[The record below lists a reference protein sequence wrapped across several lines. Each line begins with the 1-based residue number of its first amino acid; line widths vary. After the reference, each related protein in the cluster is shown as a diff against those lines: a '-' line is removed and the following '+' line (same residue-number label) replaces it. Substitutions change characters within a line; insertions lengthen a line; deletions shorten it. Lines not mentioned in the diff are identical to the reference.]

1 MAQLFINRY
10 YEDNTM
16 NQTYYTILTQK
27 GVALLDNA
35 TSQGFQLKITQMAV
49 GDGNGNI
56 TTPDATQTE
65 LVHEVRRAAIDKL
78 FVDNENPCQI
88 IAEQVIPETDGGWFI
103 HEIGLFDDKDNLI
116 AVGNY
121 PATYKPNCLEDS
133 SRTQVIR
140 MEFIVDN
147 TEAIELKNET
157 IEVFAARKY
166 IEPRADATQTTATQK
181 YVNDTITAKITAHEK
196 STNHPDATTSAK
208 GFVQLNSAINSKL
221 ETQAATPRAVKKVY
235 DKAVKRAGDTMT
247 GQLTLSSKGLKI
259 NNDNND
265 SMTLMT
271 SSDRYSHVFYNA
283 KTNRSARK
291 LDYDSTEN
299 IWQFKNVKDVTINDK
314 SVLKAGDYGI
324 GENFGAP
331 LSDPEKPLLTG
342 FYGIYTPDYESTS
355 KITPSGGPGTLA
367 AYRSSYHFSPY
378 IEQLYV
384 VGYYKPKLFSRC
396 KYWTRPPTDWY
407 ETVTEANI
415 DRFVMPVGAPI
426 LWPRSFA
433 PEGYLKC
440 NGASFDTKKYPKL
453 SYAYYDGKLPD
464 LRNWDNSRNKDRPDS
479 EDISFIYI
487 VKAE

>member
-1 MAQLFINRY
+1 
-10 YEDNTM
+10 M
-16 NQTYYTILTQK
+16 NQTYYTVLTQK
-27 GVALLDNA
+27 GIALLDNA
-35 TSQGFQLKITQMAV
+35 TSLGVPLKITQMAV

-133 SRTQVIR
+133 SRTQMIR
-140 MEFIVDN
+140 MVIIVDN
-147 TEAIELKNET
+147 TEAIELKNDST
-157 IEVFAARKY
+157 EVFAARQY

-196 STNHPDATTSAK
+196 STNHPNATTSDK

-235 DKAVKRAGDTMT
+235 DKTVKRAGDTMT
-247 GQLTLSSKGLKI
+247 GQLTLSNKGLKI

-283 KTNRSARK
+283 KTNRSESK
-291 LDYDSTEN
+291 LDYDSTKN
-299 IWQFKNVKDVTINDK
+299 IWQFNNVNDVTINDK
-314 SVLKAGDYGI
+314 SVLKAGDYGL
-324 GENFGAP
+324 GSDTGAQ
-331 LSDPEKPLLTG
+331 LDDPEKQLLTG
-342 FYGIYTPDYESTS
+342 FYGIYTPDYESMP
-355 KITPSGGPGTLA
+355 KITPTGGPGTLA
-367 AYRSSYHFSPY
+367 AYCSSDKYSGY

-384 VGYYKPKLFSRC
+384 LGYYKPRLFSRC
-396 KYWTRPPTDWY
+396 KYWFSPPTAWF

-426 LWPRSFA
+426 LWPRSFV
-433 PEGYLKC
+433 PEGYLWC
-440 NGASFDTKKYPKL
+440 NGANFNTNKYPKL
-453 SYAYYDGKLPD
+453 GQAYPHGKLPD
-464 LRNWDNSRNKDRPDS
+464 LRKWDNSRNKDRPDS

>member
-1 MAQLFINRY
+1 
-10 YEDNTM
+10 M

-27 GVALLDNA
+27 GAVLLDNA

-78 FVDNENPCQI
+78 LVDSENPCQI

-103 HEIGLFDDKDNLI
+103 NEIGLFDDRDNLI

-147 TEAIELKNET
+147 TEAIELKNEK

-166 IEPRADATQTTATQK
+166 IEPKADATQTAATQK
-181 YVNDTITAKITAHEK
+181 YVNDTITAKITTHEK

-247 GQLTLSSKGLKI
+247 GQLTLSNKGLKI
-259 NNDNND
+259 NNANND

-271 SSDRYSHVFYNA
+271 LNDSYSHVFYNA
-283 KTNRSARK
+283 KTNTSARK

-299 IWQFKNVKDVTINDK
+299 IWRFQNVKDVTINDK
-314 SVLKAGDYGI
+314 PVLKAGDYGI
-324 GENFGAP
+324 GAKAGAP
-331 LSDPEKPLLTG
+331 LSNPEKRLLTG
-342 FYGIYTPDYESTS
+342 FYGVTTNKFASNLPKFIYNDCNAALAVYAAESDY
-355 KITPSGGPGTLA
+355 GA
-367 AYRSSYHFSPY
+367 H

-384 VGYYKPKLFSRC
+384 ADYDSPKLFSRC
-396 KYWTRPPTDWY
+396 GYTTYKKAWV

-415 DRFVMPVGAPI
+415 DRFITPVGVP
-426 LWPRSFA
+426 LPWPKSK
-433 PEGYLKC
+433 PPVGYLEC
-440 NGASFDTKKYPKL
+440 NGANIDTEKYPKL
-453 SYAYYDGKLPD
+453 AYAYWDNKLPD
-464 LRNWDNSRNKDRPDS
+464 LRNWDNSRNKDRPDGK
-479 EDISFIYI
+479 DVTFMYI

>member
-1 MAQLFINRY
+1 
-10 YEDNTM
+10 M

-35 TSQGFQLKITQMAV
+35 TSQGIPLKITQMAV

-56 TTPDATQTE
+56 TTPDATQTK

-103 HEIGLFDDKDNLI
+103 HEIGLFDDRDNLI

-121 PATYKPNCLEDS
+121 PATYKPNFIEDS

-247 GQLTLSSKGLKI
+247 GQLTLSNKGLKI
-259 NNDNND
+259 NNANND

-271 SSDRYSHVFYNA
+271 LNDCYSHVFYNA
-283 KTNRSARK
+283 KTNTSARK

-299 IWQFKNVKDVTINDK
+299 IWRFQNVKDVTINDK
-314 SVLKAGDYGI
+314 PVLKAGDYGI
-324 GENFGAP
+324 GSKGGAP
-331 LSDPEKPLLTG
+331 LSNANDILLTG
-342 FYGIYTPDYESTS
+342 FYGTDTYKRPGLPDLGYDNYYS
-355 KITPSGGPGTLA
+355 TLA
-367 AYRSSYHFSPY
+367 VYGSGNQFCGHV
-378 IEQLYV
+378 EQLYV
-384 VGYYKPKLFSRC
+384 
-396 KYWTRPPTDWY
+396 PTLNGPRVFGRSVFNFTDKMKWI
-407 ETVTEANI
+407 ESITEANI
-415 DRFVMPVGAPI
+415 NRFLTPVGAI
-426 LWPRSFA
+426 LKWPGIVPPA
-433 PEGYLKC
+433 GYFNC
-440 NGASFDTKKYPKL
+440 NGAMFDIEKYPKL
-453 SYAYYDGKLPD
+453 ALLFPLGKLPK
-464 LRNWDNSRNKDRPDS
+464 LKPNPDWI
-479 EDISFIYI
+479 EDQPFIYI
-487 VKAE
+487 VEAK

>member
-1 MAQLFINRY
+1 
-10 YEDNTM
+10 M

-65 LVHEVRRAAIDKL
+65 LVNEVRRAAIDKL

-103 HEIGLFDDKDNLI
+103 QEIGLFDDENNLI

-121 PATYKPNCLEDS
+121 PATYKPNFIEDS

-157 IEVFAARKY
+157 IDVFAARKY

-283 KTNRSARK
+283 KTNRSERK

>member
-1 MAQLFINRY
+1 
-10 YEDNTM
+10 M

-103 HEIGLFDDKDNLI
+103 QEIGLFDDENNLI

-196 STNHPDATTSAK
+196 STNHPNATTSAK
-208 GFVQLNSAINSKL
+208 GFVQLNSATNSKL
-221 ETQAATPRAVKKVY
+221 ETQAATPLAVKKVY
-235 DKAVKRAGDTMT
+235 DVAKGAVKRAGDTMT
-247 GQLTLSSKGLKI
+247 GQLTLSDEGLRM
-259 NNDNND
+259 NYANND

-271 SSDRYSHVFYNA
+271 FSDKYSHVFYNDN
-283 KTNRSARK
+283 TYESGSK
-291 LDYDSTEN
+291 LDYNSTQN
-299 IWQFKNVKDVTINDK
+299 IWQFKDVNDVTINDK

-324 GENFGAP
+324 GSDVAAP
-331 LSDPEKPLLTG
+331 WSDQEKPLLTG
-342 FYGIYTPDYESTS
+342 FYGVRTDRLLPDFPFVPGS
-355 KITPSGGPGTLA
+355 GTLA
-367 AYRSSYHFSPY
+367 VYGTDNPHSYY
-378 IEQLYV
+378 VEQLYIASHT
-384 VGYYKPKLFSRC
+384 PRLFSRC
-396 KYWTRPPTDWY
+396 RNYKSKDAWV
-407 ETVTEANI
+407 ESITEANI
-415 DRFVMPVGAPI
+415 DRFLTTPVGVPQP
-426 LWPRSFA
+426 WPRSVA
-433 PEGYLKC
+433 PEGYLLC
-440 NGASFDTKKYPKL
+440 NGASFDVNKYPKL
-453 SYAYYDGKLPD
+453 SDAYPDGKLPD
-464 LRNWDNSRNKDRPDS
+464 LRKWKGSKD
-479 EDISFIYI
+479 IQFIYI

>member
-1 MAQLFINRY
+1 
-10 YEDNTM
+10 M
-16 NQTYYTILTQK
+16 NQAYNTVLTQK

-35 TSQGFQLKITQMAV
+35 TSLGVPLKITQMAV

-56 TTPDATQTE
+56 TTPDAIQTE

-78 FVDNENPCQI
+78 YLDNENPYQI
-88 IAEQVIPETDGGWFI
+88 IAEQIIPETDGGWFI
-103 HEIGLFDDKDNLI
+103 NEIGLFDDKDNLI

-133 SRTQVIR
+133 SRTQMIR
-140 MEFIVDN
+140 MVIIVDN
-147 TEAIELKNET
+147 TETIELKNDST
-157 IEVFAARKY
+157 EVFAARQY

-196 STNHPDATTSAK
+196 STNHPNATTSDK

-235 DKAVKRAGDTMT
+235 DKTVKRAGDTMT

-271 SSDRYSHVFYNA
+271 SSDRYSHVFYDA
-283 KTNRSARK
+283 KTNRSERK
-291 LDYDSTEN
+291 LDYNSTQN
-299 IWQFKNVKDVTINDK
+299 IWQFKNVDDVTINDK

-342 FYGIYTPDYESTS
+342 FYGVYTPDYESTS
-355 KITPSGGPGTLA
+355 KISPSGPGTLA

-415 DRFVMPVGAPI
+415 DRFVTPVGAI
-426 LWPRSFA
+426 LQWPGIKPPA
-433 PEGYLKC
+433 GYLNC
-440 NGASFDTKKYPKL
+440 NGAMFDKEKYPKL
-453 SYAYYDGKLPD
+453 SLIFPSGELPKLTQEFDWSKPQQ
-464 LRNWDNSRNKDRPDS
+464 
-479 EDISFIYI
+479 FIYI
-487 VKAE
+487 VKAK

>member
-1 MAQLFINRY
+1 
-10 YEDNTM
+10 M
-16 NQTYYTILTQK
+16 NQTYYTVLTQK

-35 TSQGFQLKITQMAV
+35 TSLGVPLKITQMAV

-78 FVDNENPCQI
+78 FLDNENPCQI

-133 SRTQVIR
+133 SRTQMIR
-140 MEFIVDN
+140 MVIIVDN

-157 IEVFAARKY
+157 IEVFAARQY

-196 STNHPDATTSAK
+196 STNHPNATTSDK

-283 KTNRSARK
+283 KTNRSESK
-291 LDYDSTEN
+291 LDYDSTKN
-299 IWQFKNVKDVTINDK
+299 IWQFKNVNDVTINDK

-324 GENFGAP
+324 GAHFGAP
-331 LSDPEKPLLTG
+331 LSDPEKRLLTG
-342 FYGIYTPDYESTS
+342 FYGISTDKFAS
-355 KITPSGGPGTLA
+355 NLPKFTYNNCSAALAVYGGDG
-367 AYRSSYHFSPY
+367 YYNGHV
-378 IEQLYV
+378 EQLYV
-384 VGYYKPKLFSRC
+384 TDYELPRLFSRC
-396 KYWTRPPTDWY
+396 GFYTRKRAWV

-415 DRFVMPVGAPI
+415 DRFLTPVGVP
-426 LWPRSFA
+426 LPWPKSK
-433 PEGYLKC
+433 PPVGYLEC
-440 NGASFDTKKYPKL
+440 NGANIDTEKYPKL
-453 SYAYYDGKLPD
+453 AYAYWDNKLPD
-464 LRNWDNSRNKDRPDS
+464 LRNWDNSRNKDRPDGK
-479 EDISFIYI
+479 DITFMYI

>member
-1 MAQLFINRY
+1 
-10 YEDNTM
+10 M

-103 HEIGLFDDKDNLI
+103 HEIGLFDDRDNLI

-157 IEVFAARKY
+157 IEVFAAQKY
-166 IEPRADATQTTATQK
+166 IEPRADATQTAATQK

-271 SSDRYSHVFYNA
+271 SSDRYSHVFYDA
-283 KTNRSARK
+283 KTNRSERK

-324 GENFGAP
+324 GANFGAP
-331 LSDPEKPLLTG
+331 LSDPEKRLLTG
-342 FYGIYTPDYESTS
+342 FYGINTDKLVSNPPKLTYTRNSAALAVY
-355 KITPSGGPGTLA
+355 GGDG
-367 AYRSSYHFSPY
+367 YYNGC

-384 VGYYKPKLFSRC
+384 ADYELPRLFSRC
-396 KYWTRPPTDWY
+396 GYYTEKKAWV
-407 ETVTEANI
+407 ETITEANI
-415 DRFVMPVGAPI
+415 DRFLTPVGVP
-426 LWPRSFA
+426 LPWPKSK
-433 PEGYLKC
+433 PPVGYLEC
-440 NGASFDTKKYPKL
+440 NGANIDTEKYPKL
-453 SYAYYDGKLPD
+453 AYAYWDKKLPD
-464 LRNWDNSRNKDRPDS
+464 LRNWDNSRNKDRPDGK
-479 EDISFIYI
+479 DVTFMYI

>member
-1 MAQLFINRY
+1 
-10 YEDNTM
+10 M

-166 IEPRADATQTTATQK
+166 IEPRADATQTAATQK

-196 STNHPDATTSAK
+196 STNHQDATTRTK
-208 GFVQLNSAINSKL
+208 GFVQLNSEIDSKL
-221 ETQAATPRAVKKVY
+221 ETQAATPLAVKKVY
-235 DKAVKRAGDTMT
+235 DVANGAVKRAGDTMT
-247 GQLTLSSKGLKI
+247 GRLTLSSNGLKI
-259 NNDNND
+259 NNSNND
-265 SMTLMT
+265 SMILMT
-271 SSDRYSHVFYNA
+271 SSDSYSHAFYDA
-283 KTNRSARK
+283 KTNRSENK

-324 GENFGAP
+324 GANFGAP
-331 LSDPEKPLLTG
+331 LSDPEKRLLTG
-342 FYGIYTPDYESTS
+342 FYGINTDKLVSNPPKLTYTRNSAALAVY
-355 KITPSGGPGTLA
+355 GGDG
-367 AYRSSYHFSPY
+367 YYNGC

-384 VGYYKPKLFSRC
+384 ADYELPRLFSRC
-396 KYWTRPPTDWY
+396 GYYTEKKAWV
-407 ETVTEANI
+407 ETITEANI
-415 DRFVMPVGAPI
+415 DRFLTPVGVP
-426 LWPRSFA
+426 LPWPKSK
-433 PEGYLKC
+433 PPVGYLEC
-440 NGASFDTKKYPKL
+440 NGANIDTEKYPKL
-453 SYAYYDGKLPD
+453 AYAYWDKKLPD
-464 LRNWDNSRNKDRPDS
+464 LRNWDNSRNKDRPDGK
-479 EDISFIYI
+479 DVTFMYI

>member
-1 MAQLFINRY
+1 
-10 YEDNTM
+10 M
-16 NQTYYTILTQK
+16 NQAYNTVLTQK

-35 TSQGFQLKITQMAV
+35 TSLGVPLKITQMAV

-133 SRTQVIR
+133 SRTQMIR
-140 MEFIVDN
+140 MVIIVDN
-147 TEAIELKNET
+147 TETIELKNDST
-157 IEVFAARKY
+157 EVFAARQY

-196 STNHPDATTSAK
+196 STNHPNATTSDK

-221 ETQAATPRAVKKVY
+221 ETQAATPLAVKKVY

-271 SSDRYSHVFYNA
+271 SSDRYSHVFYDA
-283 KTNRSARK
+283 KTNRSERK
-291 LDYDSTEN
+291 LDYNSTQN
-299 IWQFKNVKDVTINDK
+299 IWQFKNVDDVTINDK

-342 FYGIYTPDYESTS
+342 FYGVYTPDYESTS
-355 KITPSGGPGTLA
+355 KISPSGPGTLA

-415 DRFVMPVGAPI
+415 DRFVTPVGAI
-426 LWPRSFA
+426 LQWPGIKPPA
-433 PEGYLKC
+433 GYLNC
-440 NGASFDTKKYPKL
+440 NGAMFDKEKYPKL
-453 SYAYYDGKLPD
+453 SLIFPSGELPKLTQEFDWSKPQQ
-464 LRNWDNSRNKDRPDS
+464 
-479 EDISFIYI
+479 FIYI
-487 VKAE
+487 VKAK

>member
-1 MAQLFINRY
+1 
-10 YEDNTM
+10 M

-27 GVALLDNA
+27 GAALLDSA

-196 STNHPDATTSAK
+196 STNHPNATTRAK
-208 GFVQLNSAINSKL
+208 GFVQLNSAINSNL
-221 ETQAATPRAVKKVY
+221 ETQAATPLAVKKVY
-235 DKAVKRAGDTMT
+235 DGAVKRAGDTMT
-247 GQLTLSSKGLKI
+247 GLLTLSNKGLKI
-259 NNDNND
+259 NNSNKD

-271 SSDRYSHVFYNA
+271 SGDSYSHVFYDA
-283 KTNRSARK
+283 KTNTSKSK
-291 LDYDSTEN
+291 LDYDSTKN
-299 IWQFKNVKDVTINDK
+299 IWQFKNVNDVTINDK

-324 GENFGAP
+324 GAHFGAP
-331 LSDPEKPLLTG
+331 LSDPEKRLLTG
-342 FYGIYTPDYESTS
+342 FYGISTDKLVSNPPKLTYANNTAALAVYGGDDYY
-355 KITPSGGPGTLA
+355 SGQV
-367 AYRSSYHFSPY
+367 
-378 IEQLYV
+378 EQLYV
-384 VGYYKPKLFSRC
+384 TEYELPRLFSRC
-396 KYWTRPPTDWY
+396 GYYTGKKAWV

-415 DRFVMPVGAPI
+415 DRFVPPVGAPI
-426 LWPRSFA
+426 PWPRSYI
-433 PEGYLKC
+433 PTGYLEC
-440 NGASFDTKKYPKL
+440 NGSMFDKRNLPKL
-453 SYAYYDGKLPD
+453 SIAYPEGKLPD
-464 LRNWDNSRNKDRPDS
+464 LRNWDNSRNNDRPDNK
-479 EDISFIYI
+479 DIRFKYI

>member
-1 MAQLFINRY
+1 
-10 YEDNTM
+10 M
-16 NQTYYTILTQK
+16 NQTYYTVLTQK
-27 GVALLDNA
+27 GIALLDNA
-35 TSQGFQLKITQMAV
+35 TSLGVPLKITQMAV

-78 FVDNENPCQI
+78 FLDNENPCQI

-157 IEVFAARKY
+157 IEVFAARQY
-166 IEPRADATQTTATQK
+166 IEPRADATQTAATQK

-196 STNHPDATTSAK
+196 STNHPNATTSDK

-235 DKAVKRAGDTMT
+235 DKTVKRAGDTMT

-271 SSDRYSHVFYNA
+271 SSDRYSHVFYDA
-283 KTNRSARK
+283 KTNRSERK

-342 FYGIYTPDYESTS
+342 FYGVYTPDYESTS
-355 KITPSGGPGTLA
+355 KISPSGPGTLA

>member
-1 MAQLFINRY
+1 
-10 YEDNTM
+10 M

-103 HEIGLFDDKDNLI
+103 HEIGLFDDENNLI

-166 IEPRADATQTTATQK
+166 IEPRADATQTAATQK

-196 STNHPDATTSAK
+196 STNHPDATTRTK
-208 GFVQLNSAINSKL
+208 GFVQLNSEIDSNL
-221 ETQAATPRAVKKVY
+221 ETQAATPLAVKKVY
-235 DKAVKRAGDTMT
+235 DVANGAVKRAGDTMT
-247 GQLTLSSKGLKI
+247 GQLTLSSNGLKI
-259 NNDNND
+259 KNSNND

-271 SSDRYSHVFYNA
+271 SGDSYSHAFYNA
-283 KTNRSARK
+283 KTKRSESK

-299 IWQFKNVKDVTINDK
+299 IWRFQNVKDVTINDK

-324 GENFGAP
+324 GAKAGAP
-331 LSDPEKPLLTG
+331 LSNPEKRLLTG
-342 FYGIYTPDYESTS
+342 FYGTSIDKFSSNLPKFIYNNCSAALAVYAAESDY
-355 KITPSGGPGTLA
+355 GP
-367 AYRSSYHFSPY
+367 H

-384 VGYYKPKLFSRC
+384 PDYDSPKLFSRC
-396 KYWTRPPTDWY
+396 GFYTEKKAWV

-415 DRFVMPVGAPI
+415 DRFITPVGVP
-426 LWPRSFA
+426 LPWPKSK
-433 PEGYLKC
+433 PPVGYLEC
-440 NGASFDTKKYPKL
+440 NGANIDTEKYPKL
-453 SYAYYDGKLPD
+453 AYAYWDNKLPD
-464 LRNWDNSRNKDRPDS
+464 LRNWDNSRNKDRPDGK
-479 EDISFIYI
+479 DVTFMYI

>member
-1 MAQLFINRY
+1 
-10 YEDNTM
+10 M

-27 GVALLDNA
+27 GIALLDNA
-35 TSQGFQLKITQMAV
+35 TSLGVPLKITQMAV

-166 IEPRADATQTTATQK
+166 IEPRADATQTAATQK

-196 STNHPDATTSAK
+196 STNHPNATTRAK
-208 GFVQLNSAINSKL
+208 GFVQLNSAINSNL
-221 ETQAATPRAVKKVY
+221 ETQAATPLAVKKVY
-235 DKAVKRAGDTMT
+235 DVANEAVKRAGDTMT
-247 GQLTLSSKGLKI
+247 GQLTLSDEGLRM
-259 NNDNND
+259 NYANND

-271 SSDRYSHVFYNA
+271 FSDKYSHVFYNDN
-283 KTNRSARK
+283 TYESGSK
-291 LDYDSTEN
+291 LDYNSTQN
-299 IWQFKNVKDVTINDK
+299 IWQFKDVNDVTINDK

-324 GENFGAP
+324 GSDAAAP
-331 LSDPEKPLLTG
+331 WNDQEKPLLTG
-342 FYGIYTPDYESTS
+342 FYGVRTDQFLPDFPFVPGS
-355 KITPSGGPGTLA
+355 GTLA
-367 AYRSSYHFSPY
+367 VYGTYNPY
-378 IEQLYV
+378 SNYVEQLYIASHT
-384 VGYYKPKLFSRC
+384 PRLFSRC
-396 KYWTRPPTDWY
+396 RNYKSKDAWV
-407 ETVTEANI
+407 ESITEANI
-415 DRFVMPVGAPI
+415 DRFLTTPVGVPQP
-426 LWPRSFA
+426 WPRSVA
-433 PEGYLKC
+433 PEGYLLC
-440 NGASFDTKKYPKL
+440 NGASFDVNKYPKL
-453 SYAYYDGKLPD
+453 SDAYPDGKLPD
-464 LRNWDNSRNKDRPDS
+464 LRKWKGSKD
-479 EDISFIYI
+479 IQFIYI

>member
-1 MAQLFINRY
+1 
-10 YEDNTM
+10 M
-16 NQTYYTILTQK
+16 NQTYYTVLTQK

-35 TSQGFQLKITQMAV
+35 TSLGVPLKITQMAV

-78 FVDNENPCQI
+78 FLDNENPCQI

-121 PATYKPNCLEDS
+121 PATYKPNLIEDS

-140 MEFIVDN
+140 MVIIVDN
-147 TEAIELKNET
+147 TEAIELKNDST
-157 IEVFAARKY
+157 EVFAARKY
-166 IEPRADATQTTATQK
+166 IEPRADATQTAATQK

-271 SSDRYSHVFYNA
+271 SSDRYSHVFYDA
-283 KTNRSARK
+283 KTNRSERK

-324 GENFGAP
+324 GSTEGAP
-331 LSDPEKPLLTG
+331 LSNANDILLTG
-342 FYGIYTPDYESTS
+342 FYGADIVNRSGLPDLGFDNNHYS
-355 KITPSGGPGTLA
+355 TLA
-367 AYRSSYHFSPY
+367 VYGSGSIYGHVEQFFAPTLKGPRILSRSVFNLTDKKKW
-378 IEQLYV
+378 IE
-384 VGYYKPKLFSRC
+384 S
-396 KYWTRPPTDWY
+396 
-407 ETVTEANI
+407 VTEANV
-415 DRFVMPVGAPI
+415 DRFVPPVGVP
-426 LWPRSFA
+426 LPWPKSK
-433 PEGYLKC
+433 PPVGYLEC
-440 NGASFDTKKYPKL
+440 NGADIDAEKYPKL
-453 SYAYYDGKLPD
+453 AYAYWDRKLPD
-464 LRNWDNSRNKDRPDS
+464 LRNWDNSRNKDRPDGN
-479 EDISFIYI
+479 DIPFMYI

>member
-1 MAQLFINRY
+1 
-10 YEDNTM
+10 M
-16 NQTYYTILTQK
+16 NQTYYTVLTQK

-35 TSQGFQLKITQMAV
+35 TSLGVPLKITQMAV

-78 FVDNENPCQI
+78 FLDNENPYQI
-88 IAEQVIPETDGGWFI
+88 IAEQIIPETDGGWFI

-121 PATYKPNCLEDS
+121 PATYKPNIIEDS
-133 SRTQVIR
+133 SRTQMIR
-140 MEFIVDN
+140 MVIIVDN
-147 TEAIELKNET
+147 TEAIELKNDSTE
-157 IEVFAARKY
+157 IFAARQY

-196 STNHPDATTSAK
+196 STNHPNATTSAK

-221 ETQAATPRAVKKVY
+221 ETQAATPLAVKKVY
-235 DKAVKRAGDTMT
+235 DVAKGAVKRAGDTMT
-247 GQLTLSSKGLKI
+247 GQLTLSSNGLKI
-259 NNDNND
+259 NNANND

-283 KTNRSARK
+283 KTNTSERK
-291 LDYDSTEN
+291 LDYDSTKN
-299 IWQFKNVKDVTINDK
+299 IWQFKNVNDVTINDK
-314 SVLKAGDYGI
+314 PILKAGDYGI
-324 GENFGAP
+324 GAKAGAP
-331 LSDPEKPLLTG
+331 LSNPEKRLLTG
-342 FYGIYTPDYESTS
+342 FYGVTTNKFAS
-355 KITPSGGPGTLA
+355 KLPKFTYSNCGAALA
-367 AYRSSYHFSPY
+367 VYAGEGNYGAH

-384 VGYYKPKLFSRC
+384 ADHDSPRLFSRC
-396 KYWTRPPTDWY
+396 GYTTEKKAWV

-415 DRFVMPVGAPI
+415 DRFAPPVGVP
-426 LWPRSFA
+426 LPWPKSK
-433 PEGYLKC
+433 PPVGYLEC
-440 NGASFDTKKYPKL
+440 NGADIDAEKYPKL
-453 SYAYYDGKLPD
+453 AYAYWDRKLPD

-479 EDISFIYI
+479 KNITFMYI

>member
-1 MAQLFINRY
+1 
-10 YEDNTM
+10 M
-16 NQTYYTILTQK
+16 NQTYYTVLTQK

-35 TSQGFQLKITQMAV
+35 TSLGVPLKITQMAV

-121 PATYKPNCLEDS
+121 PATYKPNIIEDS
-133 SRTQVIR
+133 SRTQMIR
-140 MEFIVDN
+140 MVIIVDN
-147 TEAIELKNET
+147 TEAIELKNDST
-157 IEVFAARKY
+157 EVFAARQY

-271 SSDRYSHVFYNA
+271 SGDRYSHVFYDA

-324 GENFGAP
+324 GSTEGAP
-331 LSDPEKPLLTG
+331 LSNANDILLTG
-342 FYGIYTPDYESTS
+342 FYGTDTYNRPGLPDLGDDNYYS
-355 KITPSGGPGTLA
+355 TLA
-367 AYRSSYHFSPY
+367 VYGSGSRYGGHV
-378 IEQLYV
+378 EQLYV
-384 VGYYKPKLFSRC
+384 PALRGPRILSRSIFGTE
-396 KYWTRPPTDWY
+396 KRNWI
-407 ETVTEANI
+407 ESITEANI
-415 DRFVMPVGAPI
+415 NRFLTPVGAI
-426 LWPRSFA
+426 LQWPGIEPPA
-433 PEGYLKC
+433 GYLNC
-440 NGASFDTKKYPKL
+440 NGAMFDKEKYPKL
-453 SYAYYDGKLPD
+453 SLIFPSGELPKLTQEFDWSKPQQ
-464 LRNWDNSRNKDRPDS
+464 
-479 EDISFIYI
+479 FIYI
-487 VKAE
+487 VKAK

>member
-1 MAQLFINRY
+1 
-10 YEDNTM
+10 M
-16 NQTYYTILTQK
+16 NQTYNTILTQK

-35 TSQGFQLKITQMAV
+35 TSQGVPLKITQMAV

-78 FVDNENPCQI
+78 FIDSENPCQI

-133 SRTQVIR
+133 SRTQMIR
-140 MEFIVDN
+140 MEIIVDN

-247 GQLTLSSKGLKI
+247 GQLTLSNKGLKI

-271 SSDRYSHVFYNA
+271 SSDRYSHVFYDA
-283 KTNRSARK
+283 KTNTSKSK
-291 LDYDSTEN
+291 LDYDT
-299 IWQFKNVKDVTINDK
+299 
-314 SVLKAGDYGI
+314 
-324 GENFGAP
+324 
-331 LSDPEKPLLTG
+331 
-342 FYGIYTPDYESTS
+342 TS
-355 KITPSGGPGTLA
+355 I
-367 AYRSSYHFSPY
+367 
-378 IEQLYV
+378 
-384 VGYYKPKLFSRC
+384 
-396 KYWTRPPTDWY
+396 
-407 ETVTEANI
+407 
-415 DRFVMPVGAPI
+415 
-426 LWPRSFA
+426 
-433 PEGYLKC
+433 
-440 NGASFDTKKYPKL
+440 
-453 SYAYYDGKLPD
+453 
-464 LRNWDNSRNKDRPDS
+464 
-479 EDISFIYI
+479 
-487 VKAE
+487 

>member
-1 MAQLFINRY
+1 
-10 YEDNTM
+10 M

-65 LVHEVRRAAIDKL
+65 LVHEVRRAAIDNL

-103 HEIGLFDDKDNLI
+103 HEIGLFDDEDNLI

-140 MEFIVDN
+140 MEIIVDN

-157 IEVFAARKY
+157 IEVFATRKY

-196 STNHPDATTSAK
+196 STNHPNATTSAK

-247 GQLTLSSKGLKI
+247 GQLTLSNKGLKI

-271 SSDRYSHVFYNA
+271 SSDRYSHVFYDA
-283 KTNRSARK
+283 KTNRSERK
-291 LDYDSTEN
+291 LDYNSTQN
-299 IWQFKNVKDVTINDK
+299 IWQFKNVDDVTINDK

-342 FYGIYTPDYESTS
+342 FYGVYTPDYESTS
-355 KITPSGGPGTLA
+355 KISPSGPGTLA

-415 DRFVMPVGAPI
+415 DRFVTPVGAI
-426 LWPRSFA
+426 LQWPGIKPPA
-433 PEGYLKC
+433 GYLNC
-440 NGASFDTKKYPKL
+440 NGAMFDKEKYPKL
-453 SYAYYDGKLPD
+453 SLIFPSGELPKLTQEFDWSKPQQ
-464 LRNWDNSRNKDRPDS
+464 
-479 EDISFIYI
+479 FIYI
-487 VKAE
+487 VKAK

>member
-1 MAQLFINRY
+1 
-10 YEDNTM
+10 M
-16 NQTYYTILTQK
+16 NQAYNTILTQK

-35 TSQGFQLKITQMAV
+35 TSRGVPLKITQMAV

-103 HEIGLFDDKDNLI
+103 QEIGLFDDEDNLI

-157 IEVFAARKY
+157 TEVFAARKY
-166 IEPRADATQTTATQK
+166 IEPRADATQTAATQK

-247 GQLTLSSKGLKI
+247 GQLTLSNKGLKI

-271 SSDRYSHVFYNA
+271 LNDSYSHVFYNA
-283 KTNRSARK
+283 KTNTSARK

-299 IWQFKNVKDVTINDK
+299 IWRFENVKDVTINDK
-314 SVLKAGDYGI
+314 PVLKAGDYGI
-324 GENFGAP
+324 GAKAGAP
-331 LSDPEKPLLTG
+331 LSNPEKRLLTG
-342 FYGIYTPDYESTS
+342 FYGVTTNKFASNLPKFIYNDCSAALAVYAAESDY
-355 KITPSGGPGTLA
+355 GA
-367 AYRSSYHFSPY
+367 H

-384 VGYYKPKLFSRC
+384 ADYDSPKLFSRC
-396 KYWTRPPTDWY
+396 GYTTKKEAWV

-415 DRFVMPVGAPI
+415 NRFLTPVGAI
-426 LWPRSFA
+426 LQWPGIEPPA
-433 PEGYLKC
+433 GYLNC
-440 NGASFDTKKYPKL
+440 NGAMFDVEKYPKL
-453 SYAYYDGKLPD
+453 ALIFPLGKLPELTQD
-464 LRNWDNSRNKDRPDS
+464 PDWSKDQQ
-479 EDISFIYI
+479 FIYI
-487 VKAE
+487 VKAK

>member
-1 MAQLFINRY
+1 
-10 YEDNTM
+10 M

-27 GVALLDNA
+27 GAALLDSA
-35 TSQGFQLKITQMAV
+35 TSKGLQLKITQMAV

-78 FVDNENPCQI
+78 FIDNENPCQI

-121 PATYKPNCLEDS
+121 PATYKPNFIEDS

-247 GQLTLSSKGLKI
+247 GQLTLSNKGLKI

-283 KTNRSARK
+283 KTNRSERK

>member
-1 MAQLFINRY
+1 
-10 YEDNTM
+10 M

-35 TSQGFQLKITQMAV
+35 TSRGVPLKITQMAV

-88 IAEQVIPETDGGWFI
+88 IAEQVIPKTDGGWFI

-121 PATYKPNCLEDS
+121 SATYKPNFIEDS
-133 SRTQVIR
+133 DRTQVIR
-140 MEFIVDN
+140 MKITVEN

-157 IEVFAARKY
+157 TEVFSERKY
-166 IEPRADATQTTATQK
+166 VEPRADATQTAATQK

-247 GQLTLSSKGLKI
+247 GQLTLSNKGLKI

-271 SSDRYSHVFYNA
+271 LNDSYSHVFYNA
-283 KTNRSARK
+283 KTNTSARK
-291 LDYDSTEN
+291 LDYDSTKN

-324 GENFGAP
+324 GSSEGAP
-331 LSDPEKPLLTG
+331 LRNPNDVLLTG
-342 FYGIYTPDYESTS
+342 FYGTHTVNRPGLPDLGIDNVWS
-355 KITPSGGPGTLA
+355 TLA
-367 AYRSSYHFSPY
+367 VYGSGYQWGGHV
-378 IEQLYV
+378 EQLYV
-384 VGYYKPKLFSRC
+384 PGFRGPRILSRNV
-396 KYWTRPPTDWY
+396 YNLTDKMNWI
-407 ETVTEANI
+407 ESITEANI
-415 DRFVMPVGAPI
+415 DRFITPVGVPLPWRGNVPPA
-426 LWPRSFA
+426 
-433 PEGYLKC
+433 GYLEC
-440 NGASFDTKKYPKL
+440 NGAPFDTNKYRQLTSIYPI
-453 SYAYYDGKLPD
+453 GRLPN
-464 LRNWDNSRNKDRPDS
+464 LPTWNPNEENQ
-479 EDISFIYI
+479 FIYI
-487 VKAE
+487 IKAK

>member
-1 MAQLFINRY
+1 
-10 YEDNTM
+10 M
-16 NQTYYTILTQK
+16 NQTYYTVLTQK

-35 TSQGFQLKITQMAV
+35 TSLGVPLKITQMAV

-196 STNHPDATTSAK
+196 STNHPNATTSNK
-208 GFVQLNSAINSKL
+208 GFVQLNSEIDSKL
-221 ETQAATPRAVKKVY
+221 ETQAATPLAVKKVY
-235 DKAVKRAGDTMT
+235 DVANGAVKRSGDTMT
-247 GQLTLSSKGLKI
+247 GLLTLSNKGKGLKI
-259 NNDNND
+259 DYLNKD

-271 SSDRYSHVFYNA
+271 SSDRYSHVFYDA
-283 KTNRSARK
+283 KTNRSERK
-291 LDYDSTEN
+291 LDYNSTEN
-299 IWQFKNVKDVTINDK
+299 IWQFRNVNDVTINDK

-324 GENFGAP
+324 GTDAGAP
-331 LSDPEKPLLTG
+331 LSDPEKRLHTG
-342 FYGIYTPDYESTS
+342 FYGIHTNQLSLPNA
-355 KITPSGGPGTLA
+355 SGYGTLA
-367 AYRSSYHFSPY
+367 VYGSDGPY
-378 IEQLYV
+378 TKYVEQLYIADSWT
-384 VGYYKPKLFSRC
+384 PRLFSRC
-396 KYWTRPPTDWY
+396 GFLDLTKRAWV
-407 ETVTEANI
+407 ESITEANI
-415 DRFVMPVGAPI
+415 DRFLTAPVGVPQP
-426 LWPRSFA
+426 WPRSFA
-433 PEGYLKC
+433 PKGYLLC
-440 NGASFDTKKYPKL
+440 NGASFDANKYPKL
-453 SYAYYDGKLPD
+453 SYAYPDGKLPD
-464 LRNWDNSRNKDRPDS
+464 LRKWDANKD
-479 EDISFIYI
+479 IQFIYI

>member
-1 MAQLFINRY
+1 
-10 YEDNTM
+10 M

-27 GVALLDNA
+27 GAALLDSA
-35 TSQGFQLKITQMAV
+35 TSKGLQLKITQMAV

-78 FVDNENPCQI
+78 FIDNENPCQI

-121 PATYKPNCLEDS
+121 PATYKPNFIEDS

-283 KTNRSARK
+283 KTNRSERK

>member
-1 MAQLFINRY
+1 
-10 YEDNTM
+10 M
-16 NQTYYTILTQK
+16 NQTYYTVLTQK
-27 GVALLDNA
+27 GIALLDNA
-35 TSQGFQLKITQMAV
+35 TSLGVPLKITQMAV

-78 FVDNENPCQI
+78 FLDNENPCQI

-157 IEVFAARKY
+157 IEVFAARQY
-166 IEPRADATQTTATQK
+166 IEPRADATQTAATQK

-196 STNHPDATTSAK
+196 STNHPNATTSNK

-235 DKAVKRAGDTMT
+235 DKTVKRAGDTMT

-271 SSDRYSHVFYNA
+271 SSDRYSHVFYDA
-283 KTNRSARK
+283 KTNRSERK

-342 FYGIYTPDYESTS
+342 FYGVYTPDYESTS
-355 KITPSGGPGTLA
+355 KISPSGPGTLA

>member
-1 MAQLFINRY
+1 
-10 YEDNTM
+10 M
-16 NQTYYTILTQK
+16 NQTYYTVLTQK
-27 GVALLDNA
+27 GIALLDNA
-35 TSQGFQLKITQMAV
+35 TSLGVPLKITQMAV

-56 TTPDATQTE
+56 TKPDATQTE

-103 HEIGLFDDKDNLI
+103 HEIGLFDDENNLI

-157 IEVFAARKY
+157 TEVFAARKY

-196 STNHPDATTSAK
+196 STNHPNATTRAK
-208 GFVQLNSAINSKL
+208 GFVQLNSAINSNL
-221 ETQAATPRAVKKVY
+221 ETQAATPLAVKKVY
-235 DKAVKRAGDTMT
+235 DVANGAVKRAGDTMT
-247 GQLTLSSKGLKI
+247 GQLTLSSNGLKI
-259 NNDNND
+259 NNDNSD

-271 SSDRYSHVFYNA
+271 SSDRYSHVFYDA
-283 KTNRSARK
+283 KTNRSERK

-324 GENFGAP
+324 GANFGAP
-331 LSDPEKPLLTG
+331 LSDPEKRLLTG
-342 FYGIYTPDYESTS
+342 FYGINTNKLVSNPPKLTYTRNSAALAVY
-355 KITPSGGPGTLA
+355 GGDG
-367 AYRSSYHFSPY
+367 YYNGCV
-378 IEQLYV
+378 EQLYV
-384 VGYYKPKLFSRC
+384 AEYELPRLFSRC
-396 KYWTRPPTDWY
+396 GYYTEKKAWV
-407 ETVTEANI
+407 ETITEANI
-415 DRFVMPVGAPI
+415 DRFLTPVGVP
-426 LWPRSFA
+426 LPWPKSK
-433 PEGYLKC
+433 PPVGYLEC
-440 NGASFDTKKYPKL
+440 NGANIDTEKYPKL
-453 SYAYYDGKLPD
+453 AYAYWDNKLPD
-464 LRNWDNSRNKDRPDS
+464 LRNWDNSRNKDRPDGK
-479 EDISFIYI
+479 DITFMYI

>member
-1 MAQLFINRY
+1 
-10 YEDNTM
+10 M

-35 TSQGFQLKITQMAV
+35 TSRGVPLKITQMAV

-103 HEIGLFDDKDNLI
+103 HEIGLFDDEDNLI

-166 IEPRADATQTTATQK
+166 IEPRADATQTAATQK

-221 ETQAATPRAVKKVY
+221 ETQAATPLAVKKVY

-247 GQLTLSSKGLKI
+247 GQLTLSNKGLKI
-259 NNDNND
+259 ENDNKN

-271 SSDRYSHVFYNA
+271 SSDSYSHVFYNA
-283 KTNRSARK
+283 KTNRSESK

-355 KITPSGGPGTLA
+355 KITPGGGPGTLA
-367 AYRSSYHFSPY
+367 AYRSNFHFSPY

-384 VGYYKPKLFSRC
+384 VGYDKPKLFSRC
-396 KYWTRPPTDWY
+396 KHWSSPPTDWY

-415 DRFVMPVGAPI
+415 ERFVMPVGAPI

-433 PEGYLKC
+433 PEGYLLC
-440 NGASFDTKKYPKL
+440 NGASFDVNKYPKL
-453 SYAYYDGKLPD
+453 SDAYPDGKLPD
-464 LRNWDNSRNKDRPDS
+464 LRKWKGSKD
-479 EDISFIYI
+479 IQFIYI

>member
-1 MAQLFINRY
+1 
-10 YEDNTM
+10 M
-16 NQTYYTILTQK
+16 NQTYYTVLTQK
-27 GVALLDNA
+27 GIALLDNA
-35 TSQGFQLKITQMAV
+35 TSLGVPLKITQMAV

-103 HEIGLFDDKDNLI
+103 HEIGLFDDEDNLI

-196 STNHPDATTSAK
+196 STNHPNATTSDK

-235 DKAVKRAGDTMT
+235 DKTVKRAGDTMT
-247 GQLTLSSKGLKI
+247 GQLTLSNKGLKI

-283 KTNRSARK
+283 KTNRSESK
-291 LDYDSTEN
+291 LDYDSTKN
-299 IWQFKNVKDVTINDK
+299 IWQFNNVNDVTINDK
-314 SVLKAGDYGI
+314 SVLKAGDYGL
-324 GENFGAP
+324 GSDTGAQ
-331 LSDPEKPLLTG
+331 LDDPEKQLLTG
-342 FYGIYTPDYESTS
+342 FYGIYTPDYESMP
-355 KITPSGGPGTLA
+355 KITPTGGLGTLA
-367 AYRSSYHFSPY
+367 AYCSSDKYSGY

-384 VGYYKPKLFSRC
+384 LGYYKPRLFSRC
-396 KYWTRPPTDWY
+396 KYWFSPPTAWF

-426 LWPRSFA
+426 LWPRSFV
-433 PEGYLKC
+433 PEGYLWC
-440 NGASFDTKKYPKL
+440 NGANFNTNKYPKL
-453 SYAYYDGKLPD
+453 GQAYPHGKLPD
-464 LRNWDNSRNKDRPDS
+464 LRKWDNSRNKDRPDS

>member
-1 MAQLFINRY
+1 
-10 YEDNTM
+10 M

-27 GVALLDNA
+27 GAALLDSA

-65 LVHEVRRAAIDKL
+65 LVNEVRRAAIDKL

-103 HEIGLFDDKDNLI
+103 QEIGLFDDENNLI

-247 GQLTLSSKGLKI
+247 GQLTLSNKGLKI

-271 SSDRYSHVFYNA
+271 SGDSYSHAFYNA
-283 KTNRSARK
+283 KTKRSESK
-291 LDYDSTEN
+291 LDYDSTKN
-299 IWQFKNVKDVTINDK
+299 IWQFNNVNDVTINDK

-324 GENFGAP
+324 GSEIGAR
-331 LSDPEKPLLTG
+331 LDDPEKRLLSG
-342 FYGIYTPDYESTS
+342 FYGIHTTDHESLPNLTPLNS
-355 KITPSGGPGTLA
+355 PGTLA
-367 AYRSSYHFSPY
+367 VYGSRNKYDGY

-384 VGYYKPKLFSRC
+384 AGFNSPRLFSRC
-396 KYWTRPPTDWY
+396 KYWVSPTTAWY

-415 DRFVMPVGAPI
+415 DRFLTTPVGVPLPWPESYAPT
-426 LWPRSFA
+426 
-433 PEGYLKC
+433 GYLNC
-440 NGASFDTKKYPKL
+440 NGSKFDKKKYPKL
-453 SYAYYDGKLPD
+453 ASAYPVGKLPN
-464 LRNWDNSRNKDRPDS
+464 LQKWDASKD
-479 EDISFIYI
+479 IQFIYI

>member
-1 MAQLFINRY
+1 
-10 YEDNTM
+10 M
-16 NQTYYTILTQK
+16 NQAYNTVLTQK

-35 TSQGFQLKITQMAV
+35 TSLGVPLKITQMAV

-56 TTPDATQTE
+56 TTPDAIQTE

-78 FVDNENPCQI
+78 YLDNENPYQI
-88 IAEQVIPETDGGWFI
+88 IAEQIIPETDGGWFI
-103 HEIGLFDDKDNLI
+103 NEIGLFDDKDNLI

-133 SRTQVIR
+133 SRTQMIR
-140 MEFIVDN
+140 MVIIVDN
-147 TEAIELKNET
+147 TETIELKNDST
-157 IEVFAARKY
+157 EVFAARQY
-166 IEPRADATQTTATQK
+166 IEPRADATQTAATQK

-196 STNHPDATTSAK
+196 STNHPNATTSDK

-221 ETQAATPRAVKKVY
+221 ETQAATPLAVKKVY

-271 SSDRYSHVFYNA
+271 SSDRYSHVFYDA
-283 KTNRSARK
+283 KTNRSERK
-291 LDYDSTEN
+291 LDYNSTQN
-299 IWQFKNVKDVTINDK
+299 IWQFKNVDDVTINDK

-342 FYGIYTPDYESTS
+342 FYGVYTPDYESTS
-355 KITPSGGPGTLA
+355 KISPSGPGTLA

-415 DRFVMPVGAPI
+415 DRFVTPVGAI
-426 LWPRSFA
+426 LQWPGIKPPA
-433 PEGYLKC
+433 GYLNC
-440 NGASFDTKKYPKL
+440 NGAMFDKEKYPKL
-453 SYAYYDGKLPD
+453 SLIFPSGELPKLTQEFDWSKPQQ
-464 LRNWDNSRNKDRPDS
+464 
-479 EDISFIYI
+479 FIYI
-487 VKAE
+487 VKAK